1 MIARQKEAREKK
13 SAELEKLL
21 APSKTK
27 KRGKKG
33 IKGASDMP
41 SYHEEAAE
49 EEGAPESPYKAVLR
63 EAARDEAQFHEK
75 CREELADAKRG
86 MMCITKT
93 TITELKGQFNAH

>member
-63 EAARDEAQFHEK
+63 EAARDEAGKLQDSKQQSSNH
-75 CREELADAKRG
+75 RDIH
-86 MMCITKT
+86 MTKS
-93 TITELKGQFNAH
+93 AHTQTDLPDLN